1 MADHKYIRKEMR
13 NGKWVYIYD
22 DPDVAKS
29 TTDTSDTTFTKK
41 PLVTK
46 KPVTTKKPVAAY
58 NLKNGRTIYAQAA
71 AVQMDSEPD
80 KKRIVESEKQKV
92 ESKKLS
98 DYKKRTTA
106 KKLSEVGKREHSDSK
121 KTFTK
126 TRVVGSKKLSE
137 IKTSSSIVD
146 SGATVA
152 ETLLERLKNRKLN
165 MSRFE

>member
-22 DPDVAKS
+22 DPDTN
-29 TTDTSDTTFTKK
+29 TTAAATPEPVITKK
-41 PLVTK
+41 LTNAKKLITTK
-46 KPVTTKKPVAAY
+46 KPVTAY
-58 NLKNGRTIYAQAA
+58 NRKDGRTVYAPAV
-71 AVQMDSEPD
+71 AVQADSESD
-80 KKRIVESEKQKV
+80 SKRIVEPEKQKV

-121 KTFTK
+121 KTLTK
-126 TRVVGSKKLSE
+126 AKVVGTKKLSE
-137 IKTSSSIVD
+137 IKTSSSVVD

>member
-22 DPDVAKS
+22 DPDTN
-29 TTDTSDTTFTKK
+29 TTAATPEPVITKK
-41 PLVTK
+41 L
-46 KPVTTKKPVAAY
+46 VTTKKPVTAY
-58 NLKNGRTIYAQAA
+58 NLKDGRTVYAPAV
-71 AVQMDSEPD
+71 AVQADSESD
-80 KKRIVESEKQKV
+80 SKRIVEPEKQKV

-121 KTFTK
+121 KTLTK
-126 TRVVGSKKLSE
+126 TKVVGSKKLSE
-137 IKTSSSIVD
+137 IKTSSSVVD